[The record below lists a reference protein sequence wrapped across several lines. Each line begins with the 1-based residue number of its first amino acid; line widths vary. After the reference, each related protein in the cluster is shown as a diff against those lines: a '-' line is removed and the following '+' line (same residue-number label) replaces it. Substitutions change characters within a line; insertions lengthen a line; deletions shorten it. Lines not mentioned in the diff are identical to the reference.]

1 LLSISGCV
9 LGVGLVYALSVG
21 FQPVIEKH
29 FGLYVPVQPPT
40 TTGWIYLGCVALA
53 GLIIGFI
60 PAWKAYRNTLSDGLS
75 VRL

>member
-1 LLSISGCV
+1 MGEGIVIKHTMGLGAV
-9 LGVGLVYALSVG
+9 LV
-21 FQPVIEKH
+21 
-29 FGLYVPVQPPT
+29 
-40 TTGWIYLGCVALA
+40 A